1 MANDYSGKI
10 RNEIQELKKRN
21 AELEA
26 SAEHTKRYGYEVGQ
40 NQKRIEV
47 YNRKLEEIRK
57 NEEKINDLTA
67 DRIGLGKQINNITKS
82 FSGDLLKQLGVED
95 MGRVLIVNLKPS
107 GHVTKHND
115 QGTYADHYSRFH
127 IVLKSNKWCSQT
139 CGDQEQKFEV
149 GEVWWFNHKELHT
162 AHNVGMTDR
171 VHIIF
176 DCVTKYPL

>member
-82 FSGDLLKQLGVED
+82 FSGDLL
-95 MGRVLIVNLKPS
+95 
-107 GHVTKHND
+107 
-115 QGTYADHYSRFH
+115 
-127 IVLKSNKWCSQT
+127 
-139 CGDQEQKFEV
+139 
-149 GEVWWFNHKELHT
+149 
-162 AHNVGMTDR
+162 
-171 VHIIF
+171 
-176 DCVTKYPL
+176 

>member
-82 FSGDLLKQLGVED
+82 FSGDLLKQLGVESSINLLKEARKTKD
-95 MGRVLIVNLKPS
+95 KEITKQSRDYARLLDGVMKGEIDAEEVTRQKVKFTGKYTKNSRV
-107 GHVTKHND
+107 
-115 QGTYADHYSRFH
+115 F
-127 IVLKSNKWCSQT
+127 
-139 CGDQEQKFEV
+139 
-149 GEVWWFNHKELHT
+149 
-162 AHNVGMTDR
+162 
-171 VHIIF
+171 
-176 DCVTKYPL
+176 